1 MLTEEDKERF
11 RKELMRELE
20 DGDERDDEQILDLI
34 DAQIQ
39 GPMGRSLSLNLRQ
52 KEELRR
58 TLFYSVRRLD
68 ILQELMDDPAVT
80 EIMVN
85 GYQSVFY
92 EKNGRLIKWDKAFPS
107 RERYENILQQV
118 AGRCNRVVNEQRPVC
133 DARLEDGSR
142 VNIVMSPVALNGPA
156 LTIRR
161 FPEESITMENLIE
174 LGSISREAAD
184 FLKRLVRARYSILIG
199 GGTSTGKTTFLNA
212 LSSCIPHDER
222 IVTIE
227 DTAELQIQGIDD
239 LVTLEARSAN
249 LEGVREI
256 TIRDL
261 IKTALR
267 MRPDRIIVGEVR
279 GEEAEDFLMC
289 LNTGHDGSLG
299 TAHANSTR
307 EMIVR
312 LETMVMMGNAAMSPE
327 VIRRQ
332 IVSGIEILVHLE
344 RDADGKRYV
353 SEIAELVG
361 DDAEIRPLY
370 RRFGEGD
377 LEPCEELLGREK
389 LEKYDGAKKNK

>member
-1 MLTEEDKERF
+1 
-11 RKELMRELE
+11 
-20 DGDERDDEQILDLI
+20 
-34 DAQIQ
+34 
-39 GPMGRSLSLNLRQ
+39 
-52 KEELRR
+52 
-58 TLFYSVRRLD
+58 
-68 ILQELMDDPAVT
+68 
-80 EIMVN
+80 
-85 GYQSVFY
+85 
-92 EKNGRLIKWDKAFPS
+92 
-107 RERYENILQQV
+107 
-118 AGRCNRVVNEQRPVC
+118 
-133 DARLEDGSR
+133 
-142 VNIVMSPVALNGPA
+142 
-156 LTIRR
+156 
-161 FPEESITMENLIE
+161 MENLIE